1 MPFERGTF
9 PLTILKLA
17 GDLPDNT
24 IELFSKYKAGRIEDV
39 KDEVQIGWTGFNH
52 LLETKLDEEN
62 MLLGGFVFSNLRTA
76 KKKISPAQLK
86 ADIRIEELVHIR
98 ASGNADISRKKKKEI
113 REDVTERLMKDAT
126 PQFSGIQVVIDQ
138 TDNTIYLGASSIAA
152 VDTFTAL
159 FNDTFSVAPIQM
171 LPEELMAE
179 EKILSSS
186 YSGLKLL
193 KDEDA
198 EFTPGRDFLT
208 WLWYYSENEGGEID
222 VKNYGRFAV
231 MADGPLTFASEGQGA
246 FESVVRKGN
255 PLKSAEAK
263 TALQTGKKL
272 KKANLTFARADELWS
287 CSFDADIFS
296 FSGMKL
302 PEGEE
307 MDYTGRFNER
317 INNLHIFKEVFKTYF
332 EKFLTEINTNNQPV
346 NESIAK
352 WIETRISF

>member
-1 MPFERGTF
+1 MPFERGTV
-9 PLTILKLA
+9 PLTMFKLT
-17 GDLPDNT
+17 GDLPDNAA
-24 IELFSKYKAGRIEDV
+24 ELFSKYKAGRLEDV
-39 KDEVQIGWTGFNH
+39 KDEAQIGWTGFNH
-52 LLETKLDEEN
+52 LLETTLDEETI
-62 MLLGGFVFSNLRTA
+62 LLGGFIFTNLRTA

-86 ADIRIEELVHIR
+86 ADIRIEELAHIR

-113 REDVTERLMKDAT
+113 REDVTERLMEDAT
-126 PQFSGIQVVIDQ
+126 PQFNGIQMVIDQ
-138 TDNTIYLGASSIAA
+138 TDNTIYLGASSVAA

-186 YSGLKLL
+186 YTGLTLS

-231 MADGPLTFASEGQGA
+231 MPDGPLTFASEGKGA

-255 PLKSAEAK
+255 PLNSAEAK
-263 TALQTGKKL
+263 TALLTGKKL

-296 FSGMKL
+296 FLGMKL

-332 EKFLTEINTNNQPV
+332 KKFLDEITSNNESV
-346 NESIAK
+346 NECISN
-352 WIETRISF
+352 WIETRVSL